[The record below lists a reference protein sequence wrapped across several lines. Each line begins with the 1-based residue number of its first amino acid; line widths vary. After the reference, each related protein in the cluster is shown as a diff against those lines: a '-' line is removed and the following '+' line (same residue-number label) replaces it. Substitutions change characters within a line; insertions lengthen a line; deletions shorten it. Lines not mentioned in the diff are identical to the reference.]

1 LPHPKTP
8 EGRIRG
14 ADTDPQDQGDDSKE
28 EAMTAKT
35 KTLWTFAI
43 TSVAVFM
50 ATLDNLVVTTA
61 LPVIRKDLHATVES
75 LEWTVNAYTLTF
87 AVLLLTGAAL
97 GDRFGRRRM
106 LAIGLGIFTVS
117 SAAAALA
124 PSAGVLIAARAAQGV
139 GGAIVTPLTLTILS
153 AGVPANRRGAFIGAW
168 SGIAGLAVAFGP
180 LVGGAVVS
188 GISWHWIFWLNVPIG
203 VVLIPLALARL
214 DETYGPAN
222 KLDLP
227 GLALASGGLFG
238 IVWGLVRGNSQGWSS
253 PEIVISL
260 TAGAI
265 VLALFVLWELRAT
278 APMLP
283 MRFFENRVFTL
294 ANVASLLM
302 FFGMFGSIFLL
313 SQFFQ
318 AIQGYSPLASGVRI
332 LPWTIMPMFVA
343 PIAGALSDRVGG
355 HRLMGIGLTLQAAGL
370 AAIAALSTPTTPY
383 WHLVAPFMVSGIG
396 MAMFWAPV
404 ANVVLAAVKPEE
416 EGQASGAQNAI
427 RELGGV
433 FGVAVLAS
441 IFSSYGGYRTPETF
455 VNGMN
460 AAVWVGAAIVLAGA
474 LAAFAIGKTRRRSEA
489 SIPVEAEA
497 LAEAA

>member
-1 LPHPKTP
+1 
-8 EGRIRG
+8 
-14 ADTDPQDQGDDSKE
+14 
-28 EAMTAKT
+28 MTAKT
-35 KTLWTFAI
+35 RTIWTFAI
-43 TSVAVFM
+43 TSAAVFM

-61 LPVIRKDLHATVES
+61 LPVIREDLHATVES

-106 LAIGLGIFTVS
+106 LAVGLAIFTVS

-139 GGAIVTPLTLTILS
+139 GGAIITPLTLTILS

-203 VVLIPLALARL
+203 VVLIPLALRRL
-214 DETYGPAN
+214 DETYGPAA

-227 GLALASGGLFG
+227 GVTLASVGLTG
-238 IVWGLVRGNSQGWSS
+238 IVWGLVRGHGQGWTS
-253 PEIVISL
+253 PEIVISIV
-260 TAGAI
+260 AGAL
-265 VLALFVLWELRAT
+265 VFALFVLWELRT
-278 APMLP
+278 PEPMLP

-318 AIQGYSPLASGVRI
+318 TVQGYSPFGSGLRI

-343 PIAGALSDRVGG
+343 PIAGALSDRIGG
-355 HRLMGIGLTLQAAGL
+355 ARLMGIGLTLQAGGLASL
-370 AAIAALSTPTTPY
+370 AAISTPTTPY
-383 WHLVAPFMVSGIG
+383 WHLVVPFMVSGIG

-404 ANVVLAAVKPEE
+404 ANVVLAAVRPEE
-416 EGQASGAQNAI
+416 EGKASGAQNAI

-441 IFSSYGGYRTPETF
+441 VWSHYGSYSNGQSF
-455 VNGMN
+455 VDGMVPALWIG
-460 AAVWVGAAIVLAGA
+460 AAVVFLGAV
-474 LAAFAIGKTRRRSEA
+474 AAFL
-489 SIPVEAEA
+489 IPSRKRAAEA
-497 LAEAA
+497 TVDEPVAFAEAA